1 MRRIRTASSF
11 ALAAV
16 ALLLLSAPADAAG
29 TAPTGATAAA
39 PTGATMAPTAD
50 LVAQAPIDF
59 RDPGVQIVRDAT
71 DLAIDLRPRP
81 VDDVDVAD
89 TALVFTNLGA
99 RGSRVK
105 CVAFGKN
112 GAPVGRAWLKLP
124 ALGLR
129 YLLASDLSNDRDFVG
144 HAQCAV
150 AAGVKGSAIF
160 LGPGLTD
167 LPVLNPAA
175 PGRVRFPLVATY

>member
-1 MRRIRTASSF
+1 MRRIRSTS
-11 ALAAV
+11 
-16 ALLLLSAPADAAG
+16 LL
-29 TAPTGATAAA
+29 GATAATA
-39 PTGATMAPTAD
+39 AALLLRPGPAPAAEPTGQPSAAVPASAGALATDAP
-50 LVAQAPIDF
+50 VDF
-59 RDPGVQIVRDAT
+59 GEPGVEILRDAT
-71 DLAIDLRPRP
+71 DLSIDLRPRP
-81 VDDVDVAD
+81 VDDLDVAD

-99 RGSRVK
+99 RASRVK

-129 YLLASDLSNDRDFVG
+129 YLLASDLSSDRDFVG

-167 LPVLNPAA
+167 LPVLNPAG

>member
-1 MRRIRTASSF
+1 M
-11 ALAAV
+11 
-16 ALLLLSAPADAAG
+16 
-29 TAPTGATAAA
+29 
-39 PTGATMAPTAD
+39 
-50 LVAQAPIDF
+50 
-59 RDPGVQIVRDAT
+59 
-71 DLAIDLRPRP
+71 DLRPRP

-89 TALVFTNLGA
+89 TALVFTNLSGRNA
-99 RGSRVK
+99 RVK

-112 GAPVGRAWLKLP
+112 GAPLGRAWLRLP

-150 AAGVKGSAIF
+150 AAGVKGSALF

-167 LPVLNPAA
+167 LPVLNPDG